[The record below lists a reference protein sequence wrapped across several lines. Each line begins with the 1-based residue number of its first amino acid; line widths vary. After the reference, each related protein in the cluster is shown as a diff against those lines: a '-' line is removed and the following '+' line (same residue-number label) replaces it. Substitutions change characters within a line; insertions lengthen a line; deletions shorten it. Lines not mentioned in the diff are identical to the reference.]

1 MKKTLFAAA
10 VMAAA
15 SINAFGIAC
24 NDGAINGQSLNLYAT
39 TNGGACTIGNGGT
52 LWNISNFAVFNNTA
66 NGINIAD
73 MQASTLNA
81 TFNEIGANG
90 FSVTYTTPG
99 NTLFTYAPTP
109 TPAQANSW
117 ANGMWISGL
126 QGSSVTDD
134 IIGIGA
140 AYGGGTGNVNF
151 SFRKVIQTQQ
161 GGPVDSSLL
170 VSYGT
175 PNPTNFQQINGN
187 YGSALS
193 VNDRVVFD
201 SGGTNGGSISSYT
214 NYFYGDTPQ
223 TGVPEPMSFV
233 LMGAGL
239 VGIAALRR
247 RSS

>member
-15 SINAFGIAC
+15 SISSFGAACSLNSPISINAFNSTVGNC
-24 NDGAINGQSLNLYAT
+24 S
-39 TNGGACTIGNGGT
+39 IGNGGT
-52 LWNISNFAVFNNTA
+52 LWNVSNLAVFNNTS

-73 MQASTLNA
+73 MTDSNLLVS
-81 TFNEIGANG
+81 FNEIGTNG

-117 ANGMWISGL
+117 ANGMWVTGL
-126 QGSSVTDD
+126 QGASVTDD
-134 IIGIGA
+134 IIAIGA
-140 AYGGGTGNVNF
+140 GYQGGTSNVNF
-151 SFRKVIQTQQ
+151 TFRKVVQNQQ
-161 GGPVDSSLL
+161 GQPIDSSLF

-175 PNPTNFQQINGN
+175 PSADDYSQINGV
-187 YGSALS
+187 YGSNLS

-214 NYFYGDTPQ
+214 NYFYGDVPQ